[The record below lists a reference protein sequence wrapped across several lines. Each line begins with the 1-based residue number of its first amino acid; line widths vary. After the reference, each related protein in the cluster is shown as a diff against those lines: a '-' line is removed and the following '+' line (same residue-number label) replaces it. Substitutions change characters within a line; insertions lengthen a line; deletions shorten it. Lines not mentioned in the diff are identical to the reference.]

1 MCPHVRGKR
10 GLVSAS
16 PSADIPQ
23 FEINSGPG
31 PDDVYVVRVAGEV
44 DMSHEEELRAELR
57 AAVETDTNGIV
68 VDLTECEFI
77 DSSAIRAL
85 LLSREEKN
93 PNHDSESLAVAASSD
108 QILRILSVMGLDQ
121 VLPIE
126 PTVEEAAA
134 ALSG

>member
-1 MCPHVRGKR
+1 M
-10 GLVSAS
+10 AAT

-23 FEINSGPG
+23 FEISSGPG

-57 AAVETDTNGIV
+57 AAVEADTNGIV
-68 VDLTECEFI
+68 VDLTACEFI

-93 PNHDSESLAVAASSD
+93 RDPDRESLAVAASSD
-108 QILRILSVMGLDQ
+108 QILRILEVMGLDK
-121 VLPIE
+121 VLPVE
-126 PTVEEAAA
+126 PTVDQAAA
-134 ALSG
+134 ALSR

>member
-1 MCPHVRGKR
+1 
-10 GLVSAS
+10 VSAS

-23 FEINSGPG
+23 FEISSGPG
-31 PDDVYVVRVAGEV
+31 PGSVYVVRVSGEV
-44 DMSHEEELRAELR
+44 DMSHEEELRNELK
-57 AAVETDTNGIV
+57 AAVEAEAQGIV

-85 LLSREEKN
+85 LLSREENN
-93 PNHDSESLAVAASSD
+93 PGGGSESLAVAASSE

-121 VLPIE
+121 VLPIK

-134 ALSG
+134 AISS

>member
-1 MCPHVRGKR
+1 M
-10 GLVSAS
+10 SAS

-31 PDDVYVVRVAGEV
+31 PDDVRVVRVVGEV
-44 DMSHEEELRAELR
+44 DMSHEDELRGELR
-57 AAVETDTNGIV
+57 AAVAAEPRGIV

-77 DSSAIRAL
+77 DSSGVRAL
-85 LLSREEKN
+85 LLSREAQHPEQG
-93 PNHDSESLAVAASSD
+93 SERLAVAASSE
-108 QILRILSVMGLDQ
+108 QILRILSVMELDQ
-121 VLPIE
+121 VIPIR

>member
-1 MCPHVRGKR
+1 
-10 GLVSAS
+10 LSAS

-23 FEINSGPG
+23 FEISSGPG
-31 PDDVYVVRVAGEV
+31 PEDVYVVRVSGEV
-44 DMSHEEELRAELR
+44 DMSHEEELRKELHG
-57 AAVETDTNGIV
+57 AVEADAKGIV
-68 VDLTECEFI
+68 VDLTACEFI

-85 LLSREEKN
+85 LLSREQKN
-93 PNHDSESLAVAASSD
+93 PDGNSETLAVAASSD

-126 PTVEEAAA
+126 PTVDQAAA

>member
-1 MCPHVRGKR
+1 
-10 GLVSAS
+10 VSAS

-23 FEINSGPG
+23 FDISSGPG

-57 AAVETDTNGIV
+57 AAVESDTKGIV

-77 DSSAIRAL
+77 DSSGVRAL
-85 LLSREEKN
+85 LLSRQEQGGDHGPER
-93 PNHDSESLAVAASSD
+93 LAVAAASD
-108 QILRILSVMGLDQ
+108 QILRILSVMGLDR

-126 PTVEEAAA
+126 PTVQEAAA
-134 ALSG
+134 TLSG

>member
-1 MCPHVRGKR
+1 MA
-10 GLVSAS
+10 AS

-23 FEINSGPG
+23 FEISSGPG
-31 PDDVYVVRVAGEV
+31 PNDVYVVRIAGEV
-44 DMSHEEELRAELR
+44 DMSHEKQLRAELHG
-57 AAVETDTNGIV
+57 AVEAGTKGIV

-77 DSSAIRAL
+77 DSSGIRAL
-85 LLSREEKN
+85 LLSRQEKR
-93 PNHDSESLAVAASSD
+93 PDGGPETLAVAASSD

-121 VLPIE
+121 VIPVR

>member
-1 MCPHVRGKR
+1 M
-10 GLVSAS
+10 SAS

-23 FEINSGPG
+23 FEISSGPG
-31 PDDVYVVRVAGEV
+31 PESVYVVRVSGEV
-44 DMSHEEELRAELR
+44 DMSHEKELRAELKT
-57 AAVETDTNGIV
+57 AVEADASGIV

-85 LLSREEKN
+85 LLSREEKSPADGN
-93 PNHDSESLAVAASSD
+93 ETLAVAASSE

-121 VLPIE
+121 VLPIK